1 MDFQNLK
8 KGKAKW
14 HKNYVLELSV
24 SKSVKWLF
32 IFNLATY
39 NMQLFCDNSE
49 AGKFCRKQLHCKCGK
64 VHFVFGRDPVTFKK
78 ELQQTL
84 KYSNT

>member
-1 MDFQNLK
+1 
-8 KGKAKW
+8 
-14 HKNYVLELSV
+14 
-24 SKSVKWLF
+24 
-32 IFNLATY
+32 
-39 NMQLFCDNSE
+39 MQLFCDNSE